1 MKSVITLGAIKAATG
16 HEAVTKYL
24 EEEVLPSSDWNL
36 VKVRRRTVRLEPP
49 HAYCA
54 SYVVK
59 LGRGEL
65 VYPEPD
71 AEPVLEEPAAASA
84 PPDALPA
91 DISAAVEEAEA
102 ELPQPS
108 WTEERELRLVA
119 RGVFDPEHW
128 KTYREKVASALGELG
143 TDPMSG
149 PARPALFDDTQHAI
163 WFFPAD
169 PNLTSLHR
177 AADPVEML
185 RVFRNAQPELLGRPG
200 RITGVRVE
208 LARYLP
214 EIAAIL
220 RYDLE
225 TDPEAA
231 ARTVFGKVQ
240 PFNRGA
246 ESHRILTEIWR
257 AAQRSEGK
265 LVVPEPLG
273 YHRDLGLYLQSSV
286 AGKPISSDRTKPE
299 FLPGVTHAA
308 EALATLHE
316 SSIPTQKKLPL
327 DREVSRLARTLDQF
341 ALVEPRAYFLL
352 RELIVHLKEKLKS
365 LPEEEWLPT
374 HGDYKYDQ
382 LLHEDGKFSLIDFD
396 FFAQAETSFD
406 LGKFCAYLV
415 PSMPKSWEQSL
426 AAEEGRKAFLDRY
439 RELRPQAT
447 LQRFP
452 IYETV
457 NLAGRAMTLMW
468 TQMRG
473 WEQAAEALLVIAME
487 RLKSRLP

>member
-1 MKSVITLGAIKAATG
+1 MEFVITLGALKDATG
-16 HEAVTKYL
+16 HEAVTRYL
-24 EEEVLPSSDWNL
+24 EEQVLPGSDWNL
-36 VKVRRRTVRLEPP
+36 VKVRRKHVRLEPP
-49 HAYCA
+49 HAYWA
-54 SYVVK
+54 SYVVR

-71 AEPVLEEPAAASA
+71 AEPVLDEPPSPPAGEA
-84 PPDALPA
+84 PANVE
-91 DISAAVEEAEA
+91 AAVAEAEA

-119 RGVFDPEHW
+119 RGVFEPEHW
-128 KTYREKVASALGELG
+128 KSYRERVAGALGSLG
-143 TDPMSG
+143 SDPLSG
-149 PARPALFDDTQHAI
+149 PARPVLFDDTQHAI

-169 PNLTSLHR
+169 PNLTNLHR
-177 AADPVEML
+177 AADPEEMRRL
-185 RVFRNAQPELLGRPG
+185 FRNHRAEILDHPA
-200 RITGVRVE
+200 RITAVKVE

-220 RYDLE
+220 RYDIE
-225 TDPEAA
+225 TVPDSA
-231 ARTVFGKVQ
+231 ARTIFGKVQ

-246 ESHRILTEIWR
+246 ESHRVMTEIWK
-257 AAQRSEGK
+257 AAQRSEGR
-265 LVVPEPLG
+265 LVVPKPLG
-273 YHRDLGLYLQSSV
+273 YHPELGLYLQSSV
-286 AGKPISSDRTKPE
+286 PGKPISSDRTKPE

-316 SSIPTQKKLPL
+316 SAIPTQKKLPL

-352 RELIVHLKEKLKS
+352 RELIAHLKDKLKG
-365 LPEEEWLPT
+365 LPEEDWLPT

-382 LLHEDGKFSLIDFD
+382 LLHEDGNYSLIDFD
-396 FFAQAETSFD
+396 FFALAENSFD

-415 PSMPKSWEQSL
+415 PSMPKSWEQSV
-426 AAEEGRKAFLDRY
+426 AAEEGRKAFLNRY
-439 RELRPQAT
+439 RELRPQAS

-473 WEQAAEALLVIAME
+473 WEQAAEALLVIGME

>member
-1 MKSVITLGAIKAATG
+1 
-16 HEAVTKYL
+16 
-24 EEEVLPSSDWNL
+24 
-36 VKVRRRTVRLEPP
+36 LEPP
-49 HAYCA
+49 HAYWA

-71 AEPVLEEPAAASA
+71 EEPVQEDPAAAPAGAASTDLA
-84 PPDALPA
+84 DA
-91 DISAAVEEAEA
+91 EAEP

-119 RGVFDPEHW
+119 RGVFEAEHW
-128 KTYREKVASALGELG
+128 RTYRERVAGVLADLG
-143 TDPMSG
+143 TDPLSG
-149 PARPALFDDTQHAI
+149 PARPVLFDDTQHAL

-177 AADPVEML
+177 AADPEEMKRL
-185 RVFRNAQPELLGRPG
+185 FRNHRDVILDHPA
-200 RITGVRVE
+200 RITEVRVE

-220 RYDLE
+220 RYDIE
-225 TDPEAA
+225 TAPASEG
-231 ARTVFGKVQ
+231 RTIFGKVQ

-246 ESHRILTEIWR
+246 ESHRVMTEIWK

-265 LVVPEPLG
+265 LVVPKPLG
-273 YHRDLGLYLQSSV
+273 YHPELGLYLQSSV
-286 AGKPISSDRTKPE
+286 PGKAISSDRTKPE
-299 FLPGVTHAA
+299 FLPGVVHAA

-327 DREVSRLARTLDQF
+327 EREVSRMERTLDQF

-352 RELIVHLKEKLKS
+352 RELVTHLKEKLKN

-382 LLHEDGKFSLIDFD
+382 LLYEDGQFSLIDFD
-396 FFAQAETSFD
+396 FFAMAENSFD

-415 PSMPKSWEQSL
+415 PSMPKSWEQSA
-426 AAEEGRKAFLDRY
+426 AAEEGRKLFLDRY
-439 RELRPQAT
+439 RELRPQAR

-468 TQMRG
+468 AQTRG
-473 WEQAAEALLVIAME
+473 WEQAAEALLVIGME

>member
-1 MKSVITLGAIKAATG
+1 MITLGAIKAATG
-16 HEAVTKYL
+16 HEAVTRYL
-24 EEEVLPSSDWNL
+24 EEVVLPGSDWNL

-49 HAYCA
+49 HAYWA

-71 AEPVLEEPAAASA
+71 AEPVLEE
-84 PPDALPA
+84 
-91 DISAAVEEAEA
+91 AAVPLAVEDAPAGDVSTAIEEADA

-108 WTEERELRLVA
+108 WTEERELRLIA

-128 KTYREKVASALGELG
+128 SSYREKVGKALGGLG
-143 TDPMSG
+143 SDPMSG

-185 RVFRNAQPELLGRPG
+185 RLFRNHAPEVLEHPG
-200 RITGVRVE
+200 RITEVKVE

-225 TDPEAA
+225 TDPETS
-231 ARTVFGKVQ
+231 ARTIYGKVQ

-246 ESHRILTEIWR
+246 ESHRVMTEIWK
-257 AAQRSEGK
+257 AAERSDGK
-265 LVVPEPLG
+265 LVVPRPLG
-273 YHRDLGLYLQSSV
+273 YHPELGLYLQSSV

-316 SSIPTQKKLPL
+316 SAIPTQKKLPL

-352 RELIVHLKEKLKS
+352 RELIAHLKDKLKG
-365 LPEEEWLPT
+365 LPEEDWLPT

-382 LLHEDGKFSLIDFD
+382 LLHEDGNYSLIDFD
-396 FFAQAETSFD
+396 FFALAENSFD

-415 PSMPKSWEQSL
+415 PSMPKSWEQSV
-426 AAEEGRKAFLDRY
+426 AAEEGRKAFLNRY
-439 RELRPQAT
+439 RELRPQAS

-473 WEQAAEALLVIAME
+473 WEQAAEALLVIGME

>member
-1 MKSVITLGAIKAATG
+1 VLTLGALKDATG
-16 HEAVTKYL
+16 HEAVTRYL
-24 EEEVLPSSDWNL
+24 EERVLPGSDWNL
-36 VKVRRRTVRLEPP
+36 VKVRRKTVRLEPP
-49 HAYCA
+49 NAYWA
-54 SYVVK
+54 NYVVK

-65 VYPEPD
+65 VYPELD
-71 AEPVLEEPAAASA
+71 SDPVLDEPAAPPAGEMATDVAGAA
-84 PPDALPA
+84 P
-91 DISAAVEEAEA
+91 EA

-128 KTYREKVASALGELG
+128 RTYRERVERGLENLG
-143 TDPMSG
+143 TDPLSG
-149 PARPALFDDTQHAI
+149 PARPVLFDDTQHAI

-177 AADPVEML
+177 AADPEVMRRL
-185 RVFRNAQPELLGRPG
+185 FRNHREEILDSPA
-200 RITGVRVE
+200 RITEVKVE

-220 RYDLE
+220 RYDIA
-225 TDPEAA
+225 TVPESAG
-231 ARTVFGKVQ
+231 RTVFGKVQ

-246 ESHRILTEIWR
+246 ESHRVLVEIWK
-257 AAQRSEGK
+257 AAERSGGK
-265 LVVPEPLG
+265 LVVPKPLG
-273 YHRDLGLYLQSSV
+273 YHPELGLYLQSLV
-286 AGKPISSDRTKPE
+286 PGKPISSDRTKPE
-299 FLPGVTHAA
+299 FLPGVRHAA

-316 SSIPTQKKLPL
+316 SGIPTQKRLPL
-327 DREVSRLARTLDQF
+327 EREVSRTERTLDQF

-352 RELIVHLKEKLKS
+352 RELVAHLREKLKN
-365 LPEEEWLPT
+365 LPEEDWLPT

-382 LLHEDGKFSLIDFD
+382 LLHEDGRFSLIDFD
-396 FFAQAETSFD
+396 FFALAETSFD

-415 PSMPKSWEQSL
+415 PSMPKSWEQSV

-439 RELRPQAT
+439 RQLRPTAS

-468 TQMRG
+468 AQTRG
-473 WEQAAEALLVIAME
+473 WEQAAEALLVIGME

>member
-1 MKSVITLGAIKAATG
+1 MITLGAIKAATG
-16 HEAVTKYL
+16 HEAVTRYL
-24 EEEVLPSSDWNL
+24 EEEVLPGSDWNL

-49 HAYCA
+49 HAYWA

-71 AEPVLEEPAAASA
+71 AEPVLEEPAVPLAVADS
-84 PPDALPA
+84 PA
-91 DISAAVEEAEA
+91 GDVSTAVEEAEA

-108 WTEERELRLVA
+108 WTEERELRLIA
-119 RGVFDPEHW
+119 RGVFDPEDW
-128 KTYREKVASALGELG
+128 TTYREKVSSALGGLG
-143 TDPMSG
+143 SDPMSG

-185 RVFRNAQPELLGRPG
+185 RVFRNHAPEVLEHPG
-200 RITGVRVE
+200 RITEVKVE

-225 TDPEAA
+225 TDPETS
-231 ARTVFGKVQ
+231 ARTIYGKVQ

-246 ESHRILTEIWR
+246 ESHRVMTEIWN
-257 AAQRSEGK
+257 AAQRSDGK
-265 LVVPEPLG
+265 LVVPRPLG
-273 YHRDLGLYLQSSV
+273 YHPELGLYLQSSV

-316 SSIPTQKKLPL
+316 SAIPTQKKLPL

-352 RELIVHLKEKLKS
+352 RELISHLKDKLKG

-382 LLHEDGKFSLIDFD
+382 LLHEDGNFSLIDFD
-396 FFAQAETSFD
+396 FFALAETSFD

-415 PSMPKSWEQSL
+415 PSMPKSWEQSV
-426 AAEEGRKAFLDRY
+426 AAEEGRKAFLNRY

-452 IYETV
+452 VYETV

-468 TQMRG
+468 TQTRG
-473 WEQAAEALLVIAME
+473 WEQAAEALLVIGME

>member
-1 MKSVITLGAIKAATG
+1 MITLGAVKAATG
-16 HEAVTKYL
+16 HEAVTRYL
-24 EEEVLPSSDWNL
+24 EEEVLPGSDWNL

-49 HAYCA
+49 HAYWA

-71 AEPVLEEPAAASA
+71 AEPVLDEPGAEPA
-84 PPDALPA
+84 PA
-91 DISAAVEEAEA
+91 DAAAGAISTGVEETEA

-119 RGVFDPEHW
+119 RGVFDREHW
-128 KTYREKVASALGELG
+128 SAYREKVGSALGGLG
-143 TDPMSG
+143 TDPLSG

-177 AADPVEML
+177 AADPIEML
-185 RVFRNAQPELLGRPG
+185 RVFRNHAPEVLGGPG
-200 RITGVRVE
+200 RITEVKVE

-220 RYDLE
+220 RYDLVTE
-225 TDPEAA
+225 PGPEA
-231 ARTVFGKVQ
+231 RTIFGKVQ

-246 ESHRILTEIWR
+246 ESHRVMTEIWE

-265 LVVPEPLG
+265 LVVPQPLG
-273 YHRDLGLYLQSSV
+273 YHPDLGLYLQSSV
-286 AGKPISSDRTKPE
+286 GGKPISSDRTKPE

-316 SSIPTQKKLPL
+316 SGIPTQRKLPL
-327 DREVSRLARTLDQF
+327 DREVSRLERTLDQF

-352 RELIVHLKEKLKS
+352 RELIAHLKEKLKS

-382 LLHEDGKFSLIDFD
+382 LLHENGNFSLIDFD
-396 FFAQAETSFD
+396 FFALAETSFD

-426 AAEEGRKAFLDRY
+426 AAEDGRKAFLDRY

-447 LQRFP
+447 MQRFP

-473 WEQAAEALLVIAME
+473 WEQAAEALLVIGME